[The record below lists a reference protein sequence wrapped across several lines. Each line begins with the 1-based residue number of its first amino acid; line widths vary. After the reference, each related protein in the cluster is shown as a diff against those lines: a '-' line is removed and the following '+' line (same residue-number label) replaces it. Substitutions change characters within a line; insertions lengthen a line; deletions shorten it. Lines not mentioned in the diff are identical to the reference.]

1 VTQPFR
7 RLAVLGLGLL
17 GGSVAIAARRRGLA
31 ARVAGGARRAEVR
44 ALALE
49 REFVDEA
56 TDFEAAVAGADL
68 VVLATPVF
76 AMPDLVRRIAPALAP
91 GAIVTDVGSVKR
103 LLVEVLPGLLPA
115 GSVYVGSHP
124 MAGSH
129 RSGIEHA
136 REDLFEGAACVVTEA
151 PDAALRERVCGF
163 WRALG
168 ARVVLR
174 DAASHDAEVAWMSHL
189 PHAMAFAFAAALGR
203 APARAF
209 EVAGAGFRDFTRIAH
224 SEPELWADI
233 LVSNRKAL
241 AAPLQ
246 VAGQALA
253 ELSRAIEANDVE
265 ALERCIGAARDAL
278 SRAEVRGS
286 DRSADDDP
294 NPRRPQWP
302 GGARRTSRT

>member
-1 VTQPFR
+1 VTEPFR

-17 GGSVAIAARRRGLA
+17 GGSVAVAARRRGLA
-31 ARVAGGARRAEVR
+31 AQVAGGARRAETR

-49 REFVDEA
+49 RGFVDEA
-56 TDFEAAVAGADL
+56 ADFEAAVAGADL

-76 AMPDLVRRIAPALAP
+76 AMPDLVRRVAPALAS

-103 LLVEVLPGLLPA
+103 VLVEVLPGLLPA

-129 RSGIEHA
+129 HSGIEHA

-168 ARVVLR
+168 AHVVLR

-189 PHAMAFAFAAALGR
+189 PHALAFAFAAALR
-203 APARAF
+203 SAPERAF

-233 LVSNRKAL
+233 LASNRKAL

-246 VAGQALA
+246 EAGQALA
-253 ELSRAIEANDVE
+253 ELGRAIEANDVE
-265 ALERCIGAARDAL
+265 TLERCFGAARDAL

-286 DRSADDDP
+286 DRSASHDP
-294 NPRRPQWP
+294 NPRRPQRP

>member
-17 GGSVAIAARRRGLA
+17 GGSVAIAARRRGVA
-31 ARVAGGARRAEVR
+31 IRVAGGARRADVR
-44 ALALE
+44 ALALA
-49 REFVDEA
+49 RGAVDEA
-56 TDFEAAVAGADL
+56 GDFEAAAMGADL

-76 AMPDLVRRIAPALAP
+76 AMPDVVRRIAPALAP
-91 GAIVTDVGSVKR
+91 GAIVTDVGSVKGE
-103 LLVEVLPGLLPA
+103 LALVLPGLLPA
-115 GSVYVGSHP
+115 GIVYVGSHP
-124 MAGSH
+124 MAGGH

-189 PHAMAFAFAAALGR
+189 PHALAFAYAGALR
-203 APARAF
+203 SAPERAF
-209 EVAGAGFRDFTRIAH
+209 EVAGPGFHDFTRIAH

-233 LVSNRKAL
+233 LAANRKAL
-241 AAPLQ
+241 SAPLQ
-246 VAGQALA
+246 LAGQILA
-253 ELSRAIEANDVE
+253 ELGRAIESNDVE
-265 ALERCIGAARDAL
+265 ALERFLGAARVAL
-278 SRAEVRGS
+278 SRGEVRGS
-286 DRSADDDP
+286 DPTAHGDP
-294 NPRRPQWP
+294 NPRRPQRP
-302 GGARRTSRT
+302 GGARRTSRS

>member
-1 VTQPFR
+1 MTQPFQ

-31 ARVAGGARRAEVR
+31 GRVAGGARRAEVR

-49 REFVDEA
+49 RGAVDEA
-56 TDFEAAVAGADL
+56 GDFEAAAAGADL

-76 AMPDLVRRIAPALAP
+76 AMPDLVRRIAPVLAP

-103 LLVEVLPGLLPA
+103 MLVETLPGLLAA
-115 GSVYVGSHP
+115 GTVYVGSHP

-136 REDLFEGAACVVTEA
+136 REDLFEGAACIVTEA
-151 PDAALRERVCGF
+151 PEVALRERVCDF

-189 PHAMAFAFAAALGR
+189 PHALAFAFAAALAS
-203 APARAF
+203 APERAF

-224 SEPELWADI
+224 SEPELWAEI
-233 LVSNRKAL
+233 LAANRKAL

-246 VAGQALA
+246 VAGRALA
-253 ELSRAIEANDVE
+253 ELGHAIDANEVE
-265 ALERCIGAARDAL
+265 VLERFLGAARVAL
-278 SRAEVRGS
+278 SRGEVRGS
-286 DRSADDDP
+286 DRTAPGDT
-294 NPRRPQWP
+294 NPRRPQGP

>member
-17 GGSVAIAARRRGLA
+17 GGSVAVAARRRGVA
-31 ARVAGGARRAEVR
+31 AQVAGGARRAEVR

-56 TDFEAAVAGADL
+56 ADFEAAVVGADL

-129 RSGIEHA
+129 QSGIEHA
-136 REDLFEGAACVVTEA
+136 RADLFEGTACVVTEA

-189 PHAMAFAFAAALGR
+189 PHALAFAFGAALR
-203 APARAF
+203 SAPERAF
-209 EVAGAGFRDFTRIAH
+209 ELAGAGFRDFTRIAR

-233 LVSNRKAL
+233 LASNRKAL

-246 VAGQALA
+246 LAGQALA
-253 ELSRAIEANDVE
+253 ELSRAVEANDVD
-265 ALERCIGAARDAL
+265 ALERFFGAARDAL

-302 GGARRTSRT
+302 GGARRTPRT

>member
-17 GGSVAIAARRRGLA
+17 GGSVAIAARQRGLA
-31 ARVAGGARRAEVR
+31 SQVAGAARRADVR

-49 REFVDEA
+49 RGFVDEA
-56 TDFEAAVAGADL
+56 ADFEAAAAGADL

-76 AMPDLVRRIAPALAP
+76 AMPELVRRIAPSLAP

-103 LLVEVLPGLLPA
+103 VLVEVLPGLLPA
-115 GSVYVGSHP
+115 GSLYIGSHP

-136 REDLFEGAACVVTEA
+136 REDLFEGAACVVTET

-189 PHAMAFAFAAALGR
+189 PHALAFAFAAALR
-203 APARAF
+203 AAPERAF

-233 LVSNRKAL
+233 LAANRKAL

-246 VAGQALA
+246 AAGQALA
-253 ELSRAIEANDVE
+253 ELARAIEANDVE
-265 ALERCIGAARDAL
+265 ALERFFGAARDAL

>member
-17 GGSVAIAARRRGLA
+17 GGSVALAAKRRGLA
-31 ARVAGGARRAEVR
+31 ARVAGAARREEPRAR
-44 ALALE
+44 ALA
-49 REFVDEA
+49 RGAVDEA
-56 TDFEAAVAGADL
+56 GDFEAAASGADL

-76 AMPDLVRRIAPALAP
+76 AMPDLVRRIAPGLAP

-103 LLVEVLPGLLPA
+103 VLVEVLPGLLPA
-115 GSVYVGSHP
+115 GCVYVGSHP

-151 PDAALRERVCGF
+151 PDAALRERVCAF

-189 PHAMAFAFAAALGR
+189 PHALAFAFASSLR
-203 APARAF
+203 SAPERAF

-224 SEPELWADI
+224 SEPELWAEI
-233 LVSNRKAL
+233 LGANRKAL

-246 VAGQALA
+246 AAAQALA
-253 ELSRAIEANDVE
+253 ELGRAIESNEVE
-265 ALERCIGAARDAL
+265 ALERYLGAARAAL
-278 SRAEVRGS
+278 SRGEVRGS
-286 DRSADDDP
+286 DPAIDDDA
-294 NPRRPQWP
+294 NPRRPQRP
-302 GGARRTSRT
+302 GGARRNTRS

>member
-1 VTQPFR
+1 VTQPFQ

-17 GGSVAIAARRRGLA
+17 GGSVAIAAKRRGLA
-31 ARVAGGARRAEVR
+31 VRVAGGARRAEVR

-49 REFVDEA
+49 RGAVDEA
-56 TDFEAAVAGADL
+56 GDFEAAAAGADL

-76 AMPDLVRRIAPALAP
+76 AMPDLVRRIAPVLAP

-103 LLVEVLPGLLPA
+103 MLVETLPGLLVA
-115 GSVYVGSHP
+115 GTVYVGSHP

-129 RSGIEHA
+129 RSGIEYA
-136 REDLFEGAACVVTEA
+136 REDLFEGAACIVTEA
-151 PDAALRERVCGF
+151 PDAALRERVCAF

-189 PHAMAFAFAAALGR
+189 PHALAFAFAAALAS
-203 APARAF
+203 APERAF

-224 SEPELWADI
+224 SEPELWAEI
-233 LVSNRKAL
+233 LAANRKAL

-246 VAGQALA
+246 VAGRALA
-253 ELSRAIEANDVE
+253 ELGHAIDANEVE
-265 ALERCIGAARDAL
+265 VLERFLGAARTAL
-278 SRAEVRGS
+278 SRGEVRGS
-286 DRSADDDP
+286 DRTAFDDT
-294 NPRRPQWP
+294 NPRRPQGP

>member
-1 VTQPFR
+1 MTQPFR

-17 GGSVAIAARRRGLA
+17 GGSVALAARHRGVA
-31 ARVAGGARRAEVR
+31 TRVAGGARRADVR
-44 ALALE
+44 AQALA
-49 REFVDEA
+49 RGAVDEA
-56 TDFEAAVAGADL
+56 GDFEVAAAGADL
-68 VVLATPVF
+68 VVLATPVV
-76 AMPDLVRRIAPALAP
+76 AMPELARRIAPVLAS
-91 GAIVTDVGSVKR
+91 GAIVTDVGSVKGE
-103 LLVEVLPGLLPA
+103 LALSLPGLLPA

-151 PDAALRERVCGF
+151 PDAALRERVCDF

-174 DAASHDAEVAWMSHL
+174 DAATHDAEVAWMSHL
-189 PHAMAFAFAAALGR
+189 PHALAFAFAGALR
-203 APARAF
+203 SAPEPAF

-233 LVSNRKAL
+233 LAANRKAL
-241 AAPLQ
+241 AGPLQ
-246 VAGQALA
+246 TAGETLA
-253 ELSRAIEANDVE
+253 ELARAIEAHDVE
-265 ALERCIGAARDAL
+265 ALERFLGAARAAL

-286 DRSADDDP
+286 DPGATSDP
-294 NPRRPQWP
+294 NPRRPQRP
-302 GGARRTSRT
+302 GGARRTSRS

>member
-1 VTQPFR
+1 VTQPFQ

-17 GGSVAIAARRRGLA
+17 GGSVALAARRRGLA
-31 ARVAGGARRAEVR
+31 GRVAGGARRAEVR

-49 REFVDEA
+49 RGAVDEA
-56 TDFEAAVAGADL
+56 GDFEAAAAGADL

-76 AMPDLVRRIAPALAP
+76 AMPDVVRRIAPVLAP

-103 LLVEVLPGLLPA
+103 MLVETLPGLLA
-115 GSVYVGSHP
+115 SGSAYVGSHP

-151 PDAALRERVCGF
+151 PEPAIRERVCAF

-174 DAASHDAEVAWMSHL
+174 DAASHDADVAWMSHL
-189 PHAMAFAFAAALGR
+189 PHALAFAFAAALAS
-203 APARAF
+203 APERAF
-209 EVAGAGFRDFTRIAH
+209 EVAGAGFRDFTRIAR
-224 SEPELWADI
+224 SEPELWAEI
-233 LVSNRKAL
+233 LAANRKAL

-246 VAGQALA
+246 VAGRALA
-253 ELSRAIEANDVE
+253 ELGQAIEANEVE
-265 ALERCIGAARDAL
+265 VLERFLGGARVAL
-278 SRAEVRGS
+278 FRGEVRGS
-286 DRSADDDP
+286 DRTALDDT
-294 NPRRPQWP
+294 NPRRPQGP
-302 GGARRTSRT
+302 GGARRTPRT